1 MKSNFETQKKKKKRK
16 KERMQIQNLS
26 GSNKDVAYL
35 GAG

>member
-1 MKSNFETQKKKKKRK
+1 MKSNFETQKKK

-26 GSNKDVAYL
+26 GSNTDVAYL